1 MEKESTFKPKAQYFT
16 GEFEDFLDRTHK
28 FVIAA
33 YSKMVNGEKVLS
45 LGVSITHP
53 DDKYNEGLGKSLA
66 LNRAKKNSNY
76 YAKVSHPGMINYDV
90 VQTLLEHE
98 ALYIST
104 HPGKYIK
111 GYEAFKKRYMKR
123 VYKIFLFKK
132 LTKEERSFIELR
144 NKLME
149 NPSRE
154 LREYLNYEKS

>member
-16 GEFEDFLDRTHK
+16 GEFQDFLNKTHK

-33 YSKMVNGEKVLS
+33 YSKMVDGEKVLS

-98 ALYIST
+98 ADYLIN

-111 GYEAFKKRYMKR
+111 GYEAFRNRYMKR
-123 VYKIFLFKK
+123 VHKLFLFSK
-132 LTKEERSFIELR
+132 LTEEERSFIVLR
-144 NKLME
+144 NKLMT
-149 NPSRE
+149 NASRE